1 MISLRAE
8 LPNKEDDY
16 VQRNRRLVAKKSGR
30 KVRAGHSPAR
40 EIVKSMSW
48 GT

>member
-16 VQRNRRLVAKKSGR
+16 VQRNRRLVAKDQDAKYLRDIVRHGR
-30 KVRAGHSPAR
+30 
-40 EIVKSMSW
+40 
-48 GT
+48 